1 MRKALILGTGA
12 AQVDA
17 IHYLRE
23 AGWWVIGCSYLREG
37 PGLSLVHEFRQIN
50 ITDVPALEEL
60 ARNEGVELV
69 YSVGSDLAMPAVARV
84 GTALGLRR
92 FISPALAD
100 LTQVSR

>member
-17 IHYLRE
+17 IRYLRN

-60 ARNEGVELV
+60 ARDEGVELI
-69 YSVGSDLAMPAVARV
+69 YWSVPTSPCRRSRGSPRPSDCAA
-84 GTALGLRR
+84 
-92 FISPALAD
+92 S
-100 LTQVSR
+100 SRPRWPT